1 MMILRSMIALAMLAL
16 PHLSSAQQPRA
27 QLPEP
32 ASRSQLRDML
42 NSSDPL
48 QQAGSFTA
56 AVAILTREKSVPGLS
71 AEDVAAELVSVASSS
86 GPPRQAQTSAVSALI
101 RSTQH
106 DKANPYRGAADRLA
120 EVYRLSPDVGIRGL
134 ALAAVARYATPAKA
148 LAFLV
153 PIAEHGDA
161 RAPILHGGAIN
172 GIAELNTDQSVA
184 FLRELDERGVV
195 THQWSLSELKR
206 HAANGYRARPSAD
219 RRPPR

>member
-48 QQAGSFTA
+48 QRCGGDTHSRKERSRT
-56 AVAILTREKSVPGLS
+56 VGRGCRRRTRERRVIL
-71 AEDVAAELVSVASSS
+71 
-86 GPPRQAQTSAVSALI
+86 GPARQAQTSAVSALI

-148 LAFLV
+148 LAFLA